1 MFGSGIG
8 DLLRRAKEAREKQER
23 EQVPMCWLVLIPHLT
38 LTNNYD
44 STPPPSALVSP
55 TPPLSPAAKARKIRF
70 AQLTPDNMHVY
81 PSAPLSPKRKAL
93 ALMPLAVG
101 EEGVISLGEY
111 KSHATNNHS
120 DIVEGHGREDMLTFV
135 AKKVGEEPEEGS
147 PEYIRRKYFPSTP
160 ADDRLSRG
168 SPLHPSPPPLPI
180 PHRSA
185 LT

>member
-1 MFGSGIG
+1 M
-8 DLLRRAKEAREKQER
+8 LRRAKEAREKQER
-23 EQVPMCWLVLIPHLT
+23 EQVPICWLVLIPHLT

-185 LT
+185 LA